1 MDSTTQKIILEAR
14 GGAGGDEAALF
25 AGDLVTMYKR
35 YAERKGWSFFAMDS
49 SPGNLGGYKTFVGQI
64 SGAGVYDALKYESGT
79 HRIQRVPETE
89 KSGRVHTSTATIAIL
104 PVVEEKEV
112 VIKDSDLEVSFS
124 RAGGPGGQN
133 VNKIESAVRILHK
146 PTGIVVGCREERN
159 QHANRERAMEMLR
172 AKLYEIEQTNRVGNI
187 SETRKEQ
194 VGTADRSEKIRTYNF
209 PDDRITDHRFGVKVH
224 NIENV
229 MDGDLDILLKK
240 IAKAQT
246 PTEK

>member
-79 HRIQRVPETE
+79 HRIQRVPKTE
-89 KSGRVHTSTATIAIL
+89 KSGRVHPSTATIAIL

-112 VIKDSDLEVSFS
+112 VIKDYDLEVSFS
-124 RAGGPGGQN
+124 R
-133 VNKIESAVRILHK
+133 
-146 PTGIVVGCREERN
+146 
-159 QHANRERAMEMLR
+159 
-172 AKLYEIEQTNRVGNI
+172 
-187 SETRKEQ
+187 
-194 VGTADRSEKIRTYNF
+194 
-209 PDDRITDHRFGVKVH
+209 
-224 NIENV
+224 
-229 MDGDLDILLKK
+229 
-240 IAKAQT
+240 
-246 PTEK
+246 